1 MLASMVHWLQMY
13 ELGKILDPDQ
23 FSKIEQFVEIRSFR
37 GEMVELDSKDRLGNC
52 PATRLIFLFFATIIF
67 LFLFDQHIVKHV
79 VKPFIKEAIAF
90 QIG

>member
-52 PATRLIFLFFATIIF
+52 PATCLIF

-79 VKPFIKEAIAF
+79 VKPFMKEAIAF
-90 QIG
+90 QI